1 MNSKE
6 SYSGTILA
14 RIALLQ
20 SMAALLPNRDSVL
33 KMVCHGLKDIAGV
46 RNVDCFLDGNVPA
59 DTVDQKSPDE
69 FCDFPLQRNNK
80 IYATLRFYFNDSK
93 EFEPYKPFISNFV
106 NMLAVIFEEET
117 QRNLNKTL
125 IAELEQR
132 VLERTREL
140 QASKEKYQEIVEK
153 TSDLI
158 TIVDRNG
165 NFTFVNST
173 AEAVY
178 GISPSECIGKVAFDF
193 IHKEDQ
199 EKTIQWFNECVQQRV
214 VQSTFENRIVNCVNG
229 EVNHFLWTCNFHFD
243 TVGNIVSVHSIA
255 HNITARKLAEAE
267 HHKYEMQLQQ
277 TQKLESLGLLAGG
290 IAHDFNNLLGGIFG
304 YIDLAIDESHGRSV
318 RKYLDKAITSIDRAR
333 ALTLQLLTF
342 AKGGAPVQK
351 VGQLFPFI
359 QESAQFALSGSNV
372 SCKCSIQSDLWSCNF
387 DKNQIGQVIDNMVI
401 NAQQAMPLGGTI
413 QITAQNVIFDK
424 KEHPNLSEGKYIK
437 LSLKDSGIGIPH
449 DLIDKIFD
457 PFFTTKPFGHGLGL
471 ATCYS
476 IVNRHGGTIDVE
488 SVVGQGTTF
497 HVFLPACEAEAQTIS
512 HTDNEHHHGSG
523 TFIVLDD
530 EECMRELMRDML
542 KSFGYEVLSLET
554 VKDTIDTFN
563 TLQKEG
569 TRVSGFLLDLTIP
582 GGAGGKEAAAEIR
595 KMNTDVPVFVVSGY
609 AEDPI
614 LKDPAQYGF
623 SGSISKPFRKTDL
636 ARLLNY
642 YAGRYGQVKL

>member
-6 SYSGTILA
+6 PYSGTILA

-20 SMAALLPNRDSVL
+20 SMAALLPNRYAVL
-33 KMVCHGLKDIAGV
+33 RMVSHGLKDVAGV
-46 RNVDCFLDGNVPA
+46 RNVEFYLDDNFPGDPA
-59 DTVDQKSPDE
+59 DQKIPDE
-69 FCDFPLQRNNK
+69 LCDFPLQRNNK
-80 IYATLRFYFNDSK
+80 TYATLRFYFDDSK

-132 VLERTREL
+132 VVERTREL
-140 QASKEKYQEIVEK
+140 QTSKEKYQEIVEK

-158 TIVDRNG
+158 TIVNGMG

-173 AEAVY
+173 AEAIF
-178 GISPSECIGKVAFDF
+178 GISPSGCIGKVAFDF
-193 IHKEDQ
+193 THKDDQ
-199 EKTIQWFNECVQQRV
+199 NRTIQWFKECIRQRV
-214 VQSTFENRIVNCVNG
+214 VQSTFENRVVNCVNG
-229 EVNHFLWTCNFHFD
+229 DVNHFLWTCNFHFD
-243 TVGNIVSVHSIA
+243 TEGNIVSVHSIA

-304 YIDLAIDESHGRSV
+304 YIDLAKDECHGRAV
-318 RKYLDKAITSIDRAR
+318 QKYLDKAIASIDRAR

-351 VGQLFPFI
+351 VGQLFPFVE
-359 QESAQFALSGSNV
+359 ESALFALSGSNV
-372 SCKCSIQSDLWSCNF
+372 SCKFTIPSDLWSCNF
-387 DKNQIGQVIDNMVI
+387 DKNQIGQVIDNLVI
-401 NAQQAMPLGGTI
+401 NAQQAMPSGGTI
-413 QITAQNVIFDK
+413 EISAQNVVVGN

-437 LSLKDSGIGIPH
+437 LSVKDMGIGIPAEH
-449 DLIDKIFD
+449 IDKIFD
-457 PFFTTKPFGHGLGL
+457 PFFTTKPKGHGLGL

-476 IVNRHGGTIDVE
+476 IVNRHGGIIEVE

-497 HVFLPACEAEAQTIS
+497 YIYLPSCQEEKQAVSAPDSEKHI
-512 HTDNEHHHGSG
+512 GSG
-523 TFIVLDD
+523 TFIILDD
-530 EECMRELMRDML
+530 EECMRDSMSDML
-542 KSFGYEVLSLET
+542 ASFGYDVIALET
-554 VKDTIDTFN
+554 VRDTIETFLS
-563 TLQKEG
+563 LQKAG
-569 TRVSGFLLDLTIP
+569 TRVTGFLLDLTIP
-582 GGAGGKEAAAEIR
+582 GGTGGKEAVAEIR
-595 KMNTDVPVFVVSGY
+595 KIDTDIPVIVVSGY

-614 LKDPAQYGF
+614 LKDPARYGF
-623 SGSISKPFRKTDL
+623 SGSISKPFRKADL

-642 YAGRYGQVKL
+642 HTGRYGQA